1 MASLARDRISS
12 RETALALVR
21 RYGWNSTAYQILNP
35 GIALFASV
43 QGDAVTG
50 YVDYGGVRV
59 AAGVPVCR
67 PERLIEAMAEFEE
80 AAAETGR
87 RVCYF
92 YAEDR
97 AREMTA
103 NLGAYRAVQI
113 GTQPIWHPHEW
124 AATFDAHASLRA
136 QLNRA
141 RNKGLRV
148 VEWPRERAG
157 ENPAL
162 QQCLYE
168 WLTDRRMSELHF
180 LVEPETLGFLE
191 GRRIFVAEKA
201 GTPLGFLI
209 ASPIPLRR
217 GWLIE
222 QVIRGRAAP
231 NGTAESLIDA
241 AVRAFAADGDEMIT
255 LGLAALNQREIRVRN
270 PGWLHLLFT
279 WARAHGRRFY
289 NFGGLDT
296 FKAKFRPHHWE
307 PVYMLSR
314 EERFSFGNLIAVAGA
329 FTGGH
334 LGAAL
339 LGTLARAARQEVRWL
354 RRRLFS

>member
-1 MASLARDRISS
+1 MTSRARDQHCS
-12 RETALALVR
+12 REIALGLVKE
-21 RYGWNSTAYQILNP
+21 YGWNSTAYQILNP
-35 GIALFASV
+35 GIALMASV
-43 QGDAVTG
+43 RGDAITG
-50 YVDYGGVRV
+50 YVDYGWFRV

-67 PERLIEAMAEFEE
+67 PERLIEAMAEFE
-80 AAAETGR
+80 ANAAESGR

-92 YAEDR
+92 YAEER
-97 AREMTA
+97 VREMTA
-103 NLGAYRAVQI
+103 ELDDYCAVQI
-113 GTQPIWHPHEW
+113 GTQPVWHPREW
-124 AATFDAHASLRA
+124 AATFDTHASLRA

-148 VEWPRERAG
+148 VEWSRAQAT

-162 QQCLYE
+162 QHCLDE

-180 LVEPETLGFLE
+180 LVEPATLGFLN
-191 GRRIFVAEKA
+191 GRRIFVAERA
-201 GTPLGFLI
+201 GAPLGFLI

-222 QVIRGRAAP
+222 QVIRGREAP
-231 NGTAESLIDA
+231 NGTAESLIDT

-255 LGLAALNQREIRVRN
+255 LGLAALNQREVRVRN
-270 PGWLHLLFT
+270 PAWLQALFT

-314 EERFSFGNLIAVAGA
+314 EPQFSFVNLIAVAGA
-329 FTGGH
+329 FTGGR

-339 LGTLARAARQEVRWL
+339 IGTIARAVRQEFRWL
-354 RRRLFS
+354 RRRLLS